1 MGHPM
6 LAVVAQFLGYGRA
19 GGSPLRRTAPGAA
32 HCIARCGTIAPMKE
46 VTRNDTH
53 AIAIGAGILGTGGGG
68 STYLNRLRLDREL
81 AAHGHPLPIISADD
95 VPDDALVCAVG
106 GMGAPTVSNEKL
118 QEGREIYRAVR
129 ALEAHLR
136 QPMHAIVIGEIG
148 GGNALGPL
156 VAALQLGLPAVDGDS
171 MGRAFPELQMD
182 TFMIYGLAPAP
193 FVLSDTHGNITI
205 FQRIG
210 SPQQAEA
217 FARSLTIEMGGS
229 AGLVMPVMTGAE
241 LKRTIIRD
249 TLSLAKRIGETVLA
263 CRARSIEPA
272 QTIAELCK
280 GRILFTGKIIDVE
293 RRTVQGFA
301 RGNLKI
307 APFRGVAP
315 PPMSMGGPR
324 GVDSAGG
331 PRGVAPPPKSM
342 GGPRGVL
349 HIDFQN
355 ENLIARLGDEVLCA
369 VPDLITI
376 VSLDDGEA
384 IGTESLRYGL
394 RVAVLGM
401 PAPKELKTA
410 AALEVV
416 GPRAFG
422 YDVEFC
428 PLPGD
433 LL

>member
-1 MGHPM
+1 MQSVT
-6 LAVVAQFLGYGRA
+6 LA
-19 GGSPLRRTAPGAA
+19 
-32 HCIARCGTIAPMKE
+32 
-46 VTRNDTH
+46 DTQ

-68 STYLNRLRLDREL
+68 STYLNRLRLDNEL
-81 AAHGHPLPIISADD
+81 RGGGKSLPIIRADD

-118 QEGREIYRAVR
+118 QEGREIMRAVR
-129 ALEAHLR
+129 ALEAHL
-136 QPMHAIVIGEIG
+136 QEKIYAIIIGEIG

-182 TFMIYGLAPAP
+182 TFMIYGVAPSPFALA
-193 FVLSDTHGNITI
+193 DTHGNIVI
-205 FQRIG
+205 FPRIG
-210 SPQQAEA
+210 SAKQAED

-229 AGLVMPVMTGAE
+229 AALVMPVMNGAD
-241 LKRTIIRD
+241 LKRTIIHD
-249 TLSLAKRIGETVLA
+249 TLSLAKRIGESVLD

-272 QTIAELCK
+272 ETIAKLCK
-280 GRILFTGKIIDVE
+280 GRILFTGKITDVE

-301 RGNLKI
+301 RGQLKI
-307 APFRGVAP
+307 APFHNETP
-315 PPMSMGGPR
+315 LPDPTEGPR
-324 GVDSAGG
+324 GVET
-331 PRGVAPPPKSM
+331 REI
-342 GGPRGVL
+342 L
-349 HIDFQN
+349 QIDFQN

-401 PAPKELKTA
+401 PAPKELKTPE
-410 AALEVV
+410 ALAVV

-422 YDVEFC
+422 YDIDFC

>member
-1 MGHPM
+1 MTLESVT
-6 LAVVAQFLGYGRA
+6 LA
-19 GGSPLRRTAPGAA
+19 
-32 HCIARCGTIAPMKE
+32 
-46 VTRNDTH
+46 DTQ

-193 FVLSDTHGNITI
+193 FVLSDTHGNIAI

-307 APFRGVAP
+307 APFRSESL

-331 PRGVAPPPKSM
+331 PRGV
-342 GGPRGVL
+342 L
-349 HIDFQN
+349 EIDFQTR
-355 ENLIARLGDEVLCA
+355 I
-369 VPDLITI
+369 
-376 VSLDDGEA
+376 
-384 IGTESLRYGL
+384 
-394 RVAVLGM
+394 
-401 PAPKELKTA
+401 
-410 AALEVV
+410 
-416 GPRAFG
+416 
-422 YDVEFC
+422 
-428 PLPGD
+428 
-433 LL
+433 

>member
-1 MGHPM
+1 M
-6 LAVVAQFLGYGRA
+6 Q
-19 GGSPLRRTAPGAA
+19 S
-32 HCIARCGTIAPMKE
+32 
-46 VTRNDTH
+46 VTLNDTQ

-68 STYLNRLRLDREL
+68 STYLNRLRLDKEL
-81 AAHGHPLPIISADD
+81 RGGGKSLPIISADD
-95 VPDDALVCAVG
+95 VPDAALVCAVG

-118 QEGREIYRAVR
+118 QEGREIMRAVR

-136 QPMHAIVIGEIG
+136 EKIYAIIIGEIG

-182 TFMIYGLAPAP
+182 TFMIYGIAPSPFALA
-193 FVLSDTHGNITI
+193 DTHGNIAI
-205 FQRIG
+205 FPRIG
-210 SPQQAEA
+210 SAKQAEN

-229 AGLVMPVMTGAE
+229 AALVMPVMSGAD

-249 TLSLAKRIGETVLA
+249 TLSLAKRIGESVLD

-272 QTIAELCK
+272 ETIAKLCK
-280 GRILFTGKIIDVE
+280 GRILFTGKITDVE

-301 RGNLKI
+301 RGQLKI
-307 APFRGVAP
+307 APFHNEMPASDIYPTPDPSPTGLRGESKVPPPRIPMGVAE
-315 PPMSMGGPR
+315 
-324 GVDSAGG
+324 
-331 PRGVAPPPKSM
+331 
-342 GGPRGVL
+342 VL
-349 HIDFQN
+349 EIDFQN

-401 PAPKELKTA
+401 PAPKELKTPE
-410 AALEVV
+410 ALAVV

-422 YDVEFC
+422 YDIDFC

>member
-1 MGHPM
+1 M
-6 LAVVAQFLGYGRA
+6 Q
-19 GGSPLRRTAPGAA
+19 S
-32 HCIARCGTIAPMKE
+32 
-46 VTRNDTH
+46 VTLNDTQ

-68 STYLNRLRLDREL
+68 STYLNRLRLDNEL
-81 AAHGHPLPIISADD
+81 RGGGKSLPIIRADD
-95 VPDDALVCAVG
+95 VPDAALVCAVG

-118 QEGREIYRAVR
+118 QEGREIMRAVR
-129 ALEAHLR
+129 AIEAHLR
-136 QPMHAIVIGEIG
+136 QPMHAIIIGEIG

-182 TFMIYGLAPAP
+182 TFMIYGVAPSPFALA
-193 FVLSDTHGNITI
+193 DTHGNIAI
-205 FQRIG
+205 FPRIG
-210 SPQQAEA
+210 SAKQAED

-229 AGLVMPVMTGAE
+229 AALVMPVMSGAD

-249 TLSLAKRIGETVLA
+249 TLSLAKRIGESVLD

-272 QTIAELCK
+272 ETIAKLCK
-280 GRILFTGKIIDVE
+280 GRILFTGKITDVE

-301 RGNLKI
+301 RGQLKI
-307 APFRGVAP
+307 APFHNEKPAPDIHPTPDPSPTGWRGESKVQP
-315 PPMSMGGPR
+315 PPIPMGR
-324 GVDSAGG
+324 S
-331 PRGVAPPPKSM
+331 
-342 GGPRGVL
+342 RGVL
-349 HIDFQN
+349 QIDFQN

-401 PAPKELKTA
+401 PAPKELKTPE
-410 AALEVV
+410 ALAVV

-422 YDVEFC
+422 YDIDFC